1 MMAVQRSLSNP
12 FYSLLP
18 VDASQHH
25 LVHNQ
30 VVVVRLVGYNV
41 PHTVGVKVMN
51 SALTTIPLPNRIH
64 LWQKQMRGMR
74 MMMNW
79 LTNQVQ

>member
-1 MMAVQRSLSNP
+1 MTVQTSLPNP

-30 VVVVRLVGYNV
+30 VVVVRLVGYHV
-41 PHTVGVKVMN
+41 PHTVWCKGDEQCAN
-51 SALTTIPLPNRIH
+51 YSTIT
-64 LWQKQMRGMR
+64 KQ
-74 MMMNW
+74 NTSEAETDEENADEDE
-79 LTNQVQ
+79 LAH